1 MIRVSLQA
9 QFQIPGRLPNAQTA
23 ELLDGNLCIPTG
35 TYVAW
40 ANGGTGTPV
49 YTGTFQ
55 ASFSNNA
62 NVILLNLANA
72 TTTQVPI
79 ANLNPIALCQSP
91 AYTSPIST
99 GKKYPSLMSILEGAV
114 IDASGLPLTLR
125 SGGGPLASAHPSY
138 YSALILPDTLASASS
153 GAWHGWTFSPPI
165 GNEIALYQL
174 AYPSQINGPMAFN
187 SNVWWGTNAQSFVP
201 VFSSDGRCTFVS
213 TYTAERW
220 VTVVD
225 QVAPNLAPNMI
236 SSSGVS
242 PFLSPLQPCGLWSTD
257 AGTPAPIVLRG
268 RHDQITSGYT
278 FGSFINIGNYGGYPR
293 PSFYAGD
300 VVLLDPDL
308 SGMNAAAAGISASFM
323 NGDQIA
329 LKTTQAAY
337 PSNTLAGASF
347 QIPKVGRDC
356 LIVANWD
363 IHNNCPVAP
372 LVAQTLD
379 ESVRYQSTD
388 GVEFYYPN
396 DLVYVHQTAR
406 VDYLGTDLHGRAHHC
421 ALISNTGPYSYT
433 NANWADY
440 NNGVEVKG
448 FLTAVVNPANI
459 SSLSARWFAQAAFD
473 DVRCLV
479 DITGSTPD
487 GQAAFTVERASYPP
501 PGVGDPH
508 PSVGSPLAYGEFC
521 SVEFLHIRRSDGLIG
536 AIVVDT
542 LGRSWYA
549 VGALPLITGGYTVNN
564 FRRGVR

>member
-9 QFQIPGRLPNAQTA
+9 QFLIPGRLPNAQTA

-35 TYVAW
+35 TDVAW
-40 ANGGTGTPV
+40 SPTGQTA
-49 YTGTFQ
+49 TGTFQ
-55 ASFSNNA
+55 ATFSTNA
-62 NVILLNLANA
+62 NVILLDLANA
-72 TTTQVPI
+72 TTTQIPI
-79 ANLNPIALCQSP
+79 ANLNPIALCQDP
-91 AYTSPIST
+91 EYNPPIST
-99 GKKYPSLMSILEGAV
+99 GKKYSSMMSILEGAI
-114 IDASGLPLTLR
+114 IDASALPTLAR
-125 SGGGPLASAHPSY
+125 IVGGPLASVHPSY

-153 GAWHGWTFSPPI
+153 GAWRGWTFSPPI

-187 SNVWWGTNAQSFVP
+187 SNIWWGTNAQSFVP
-201 VFSSDGRCTFVS
+201 SFSPDGRCTFAS
-213 TYTAERW
+213 TYVAKSW
-220 VTVVD
+220 MSVID
-225 QVAPNLAPNMI
+225 QSAPNMP
-236 SSSGVS
+236 SNMLSGGVS
-242 PFLSPLQPCGLWSTD
+242 LFLSPLQPCGLWSTSG
-257 AGTPAPIVLRG
+257 GTPAPIVLRG

-278 FGSFINIGNYGGYPR
+278 FGSFVNLGNYGGYPR
-293 PSFYAGD
+293 PSFYVGD
-300 VVLLDPDL
+300 VVLLEPDL
-308 SGMNAAAAGISASFM
+308 SGMDAAAAGISASFM

-329 LKTTQAAY
+329 LKTTQFAY

-356 LIVANWD
+356 LVVANWD

-388 GVEFYYPN
+388 GVEFYQPN
-396 DLVYVHQTAR
+396 DLVFVHQTAR

-440 NNGVEVKG
+440 NNSVEVKG

-508 PSVGSPLAYGEFC
+508 PSVGSPLAYGTFC
-521 SVEFLHIRRSDGLIG
+521 SIEFLHIRRSDGLIG